1 MSAISVPRSA
11 TLSPWLS
18 SKTILSCSA
27 KMSSMRPSTLTV
39 RLTAPVATSTML
51 AVMRTEV
58 PIRWNPPTR
67 IHVAPS
73 RRPMSIASESLR
85 CASVLR
91 FRNASNTRARPMIVI
106 PWMFFRSEV
115 TVSAMPVPIQSSTAS
130 RVMFANVMTAT
141 EWSTGPTA

>member
-39 RLTAPVATSTML
+39 RLTSPVATSTKL

-91 FRNASNTRARPMIVI
+91 FRSASYTRARPMIVI
-106 PWMFFRSEV
+106 PWMFFRSEL
-115 TVSAMPVPIQSSTAS
+115 TVSAMPVPIQSSTGS
-130 RVMFANVMTAT
+130 RVMFANVITAT
-141 EWSTGPTA
+141 EWSTGPAA